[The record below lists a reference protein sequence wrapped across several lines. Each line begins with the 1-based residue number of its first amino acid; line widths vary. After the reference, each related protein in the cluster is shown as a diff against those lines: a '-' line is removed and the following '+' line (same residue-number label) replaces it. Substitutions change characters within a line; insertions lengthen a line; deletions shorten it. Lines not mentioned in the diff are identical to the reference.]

1 MAGPGRPKKTLTQT
15 TREEKNPTA
24 NDHTIDDYV
33 NDLVSALN
41 KEHGERI
48 AYNLATDISPTHV
61 ERWISTSCMQ
71 LDYCM
76 SNRRNGGAPEGRII
90 EIFGAASIGKS
101 HIAQQIAKNTQRMGG
116 VCIYI
121 DTENAT
127 SPENLE
133 MMGIDIRHRFAYVET
148 ACTEEVF
155 KVMESSILKFRAL
168 SKNVPLTIV
177 WDSVAAS
184 SPKAELEGDYDKD
197 TIGLQARV
205 ISKGLRKIAQLIG
218 NKNVLLVIVNQI
230 RVKVGCVA
238 PDSIVEYRKVD

>member
-1 MAGPGRPKKTLTQT
+1 
-15 TREEKNPTA
+15 
-24 NDHTIDDYV
+24 
-33 NDLVSALN
+33 
-41 KEHGERI
+41 
-48 AYNLATDISPTHV
+48 
-61 ERWISTSCMQ
+61 
-71 LDYCM
+71 
-76 SNRRNGGAPEGRII
+76 
-90 EIFGAASIGKS
+90 
-101 HIAQQIAKNTQRMGG
+101 MGG

>member
-76 SNRRNGGAPEGRII
+76 SNRRNGGAPEGR
-90 EIFGAASIGKS
+90 
-101 HIAQQIAKNTQRMGG
+101 
-116 VCIYI
+116 
-121 DTENAT
+121 
-127 SPENLE
+127 
-133 MMGIDIRHRFAYVET
+133 
-148 ACTEEVF
+148 
-155 KVMESSILKFRAL
+155 
-168 SKNVPLTIV
+168 
-177 WDSVAAS
+177 
-184 SPKAELEGDYDKD
+184 
-197 TIGLQARV
+197 
-205 ISKGLRKIAQLIG
+205 
-218 NKNVLLVIVNQI
+218 
-230 RVKVGCVA
+230 
-238 PDSIVEYRKVD
+238 